1 MKLVTFRKLVF
12 GVFLLIIMPSISTAQ
27 TIVNYD
33 AVRLNGGNPI
43 IDQDLF
49 ADAGVADEGENI
61 NGPSLIRIP
70 DWIPTR
76 DRADPSAVYYLYF
89 GDHVGDYIRMAWA
102 SSLVGPWNL
111 YQSGSRVSVGDR
123 GVLDNGGRDMNLGR
137 GIVIE
142 ENHLA
147 SPDVHVDDENQRII
161 MYFHSG
167 SSTTFNGRDSLG
179 QVTWVSTSSDGLEF
193 RDNIEP
199 VALGSSYFRV
209 FETGG
214 EIYAFDNSGIP
225 RRALDPDNPWEPTSN
240 YYSGNTIGT
249 LWERHPRRDI
259 FGEAIERAT
268 GLERSDLRVRHTAV
282 RLVDNQIHVFYSQRG
297 VDAPERIMLSTIDL
311 DVNSW
316 ADWEMSYPPNTIL
329 TAADGWEGGQF
340 NPEPSELGGVDGNV
354 NQLRDPYVFEDADGL
369 LYLVYA
375 GRGESGLGITSLT
388 RARDGSGSH
397 SVDGGGS
404 GGGTTTTGAG
414 PFPDASR
421 EYFIDS
427 PRFDLRLAANAG
439 SSKPY
444 TRSSGNN
451 TGVNVRWRF
460 ISNGEGLWHVQR
472 SDGGDLPRLRSD
484 STSTADLQ
492 GSSSDGTRTAF
503 AFEAAGDADTY
514 FFTLTGARGDDR
526 DFSRLQIDRDGNVNM
541 VPSSFAGSW
550 ERFRVTDAGA
560 R

>member
-1 MKLVTFRKLVF
+1 MKVVTIRKFVLCAL
-12 GVFLLIIMPSISTAQ
+12 LLITMPNISTAQ
-27 TIVNYD
+27 TSVDYN
-33 AVRLNGGNPI
+33 AVRLNGGEPI

-61 NGPSLIRIP
+61 NGPSLIRVP
-70 DWIPTR
+70 DWIPRR

-102 SSLVGPWNL
+102 SSLVGPWTL

-123 GVLDNGGRDMNLGR
+123 GVLDNGGRDIDLGR
-137 GIVIE
+137 GVVIE

-167 SSTTFNGRDSLG
+167 SSTTFNGQDSLG
-179 QVTWVSTSSDGLEF
+179 QVSWVSTSSDGLEF
-193 RDNIEP
+193 RNNIEP
-199 VALGSSYFRV
+199 VALGASYFRV

-214 EIYAFDNSGIP
+214 DLYAFDNSGIP
-225 RRALDPDNPWEPTSN
+225 RRALDPNDPWEPTRN
-240 YYSGNTIGT
+240 YYSGDTIGT

-282 RLVDNQIHVFYSQRG
+282 RLVGDELHVFYTQRG
-297 VDAPERIMLSTIDL
+297 VDAPERVMVSTIDL
-311 DVNSW
+311 DVDSW
-316 ADWEMSYPPNTIL
+316 ADWELSYPPNTIL

-340 NPEPSELGGVDGNV
+340 DPEPSELGGVDGNV

-388 RARDGSGSH
+388 QTTDGGGNGG
-397 SVDGGGS
+397 GGGS
-404 GGGTTTTGAG
+404 GGGGGTADS
-414 PFPDASR
+414 FPDPSR
-421 EYFIDS
+421 EYFIDN
-427 PRFDLRLAANAG
+427 PRFDVRLAANAG
-439 SSKPY
+439 SRQPY
-444 TRSSGNN
+444 TKPTRGN
-451 TGVNVRWRF
+451 TGNNVRWRF

-472 SDGGDLPRLRSD
+472 SAGGDLPRLRSD
-484 STSTADLQ
+484 STSQADLQ

-503 AFEAAGDADTY
+503 EFQNTGDTDTY
-514 FFTLTGARGDDR
+514 YFTLTDVEGDDR
-526 DFSRLQIDRDGNVNM
+526 DFSRLQVDPDGNVNM
-541 VPSSFAGSW
+541 VPSNFSGGW
-550 ERFRVTDAGA
+550 EQFRVTDAGA